1 MDEDEVLAKITRLL
15 EKGCTMLASHHDCG
29 APLFRYQGEIV
40 CPVCSFKE
48 EPLSALGVQA
58 TDSDRE
64 EGDGAQSSSRAQ
76 SPQMQKMSPGS
87 GLEKY
92 QPGRTLEEDRLDRP
106 IGRIQLDKSVRRG
119 QSGQSMDAVPSDRPV
134 ETDQPDQSMNMVPS
148 DRPVEKG
155 QPDQS
160 MYAVPSD
167 RLMEKDQP
175 NQFTN
180 KSPPNQPIQDDA
192 LLSSVRDDLR
202 SVLLLRL
209 QELTASLRAEQDLDK
224 LERLLNCLE
233 ALLRVLRS
241 LQE

>member
-92 QPGRTLEEDRLDRP
+92 QPGRSLEEGRLDRP

-119 QSGQSMDAVPSDRPV
+119 QSDQSMDAVPS
-134 ETDQPDQSMNMVPS
+134 N
-148 DRPVEKG
+148 RPVEKD